1 MNPLMQVMGSPSSMM
16 GGINPQA
23 IQQIKQMMGAF
34 KAVQNPQAA
43 LQMMAQQNPQVSA
56 VMQMCQGKNPQAVF
70 EEQCKAHGLD
80 PGQAMQQ
87 IKGMISG

>member
-1 MNPLMQVMGSPSSMM
+1 MNPLMQGMNGAPSMM

-43 LQMMAQQNPQVSA
+43 LMQMAQQNPQVAA
-56 VMQMCQGKNPQAVF
+56 VMQMCRGKSPQDVF
-70 EEQCKAHGLD
+70 NQQCKAHGLD
-80 PGQAMQQ
+80 PDQAMQQ
-87 IKGMISG
+87 IKGMIGG